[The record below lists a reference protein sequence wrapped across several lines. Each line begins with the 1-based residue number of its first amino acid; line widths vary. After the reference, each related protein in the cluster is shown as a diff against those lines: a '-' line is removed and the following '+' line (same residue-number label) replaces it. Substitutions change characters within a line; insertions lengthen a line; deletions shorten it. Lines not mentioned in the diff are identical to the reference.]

1 MGTAS
6 PVRIGL
12 IGDYSPAVTAH
23 QAIPR
28 ALALAATDAG
38 LDLHWTWL
46 RTTTIP
52 DSPGDLLSTYHGVW
66 CVPATPYADTDGA
79 LRAIRY
85 ARESGSPFLGTCGG
99 FQHAII
105 EFARNVLGRRN
116 AAHAETS
123 PSAAD
128 PVVTPLSCALVER
141 TGVIRMLAGSRA
153 ASLCGTDEIQEEY
166 HCSYGLNPAY
176 EAALEQ
182 HGVRVTGRD
191 PAGDARVIELEGH
204 PFYLATLFQPERAA
218 LRGTRHPFVAA
229 FVEAAAIA
237 AGRQ

>member
-1 MGTAS
+1 MGTTS

-12 IGDYSPAVTAH
+12 IGDHDPAVTAH
-23 QAIPR
+23 RAIPR
-28 ALALAATDAG
+28 ALALAGSA
-38 LDLHWTWL
+38 LDVHWTWL
-46 RTTTIP
+46 HTTTIP

-66 CVPATPYADTDGA
+66 CVPASPYADTEGA

-85 ARESGSPFLGTCGG
+85 ARESGTPFLGTCGG
-99 FQHAII
+99 FQHAVL
-105 EFARNVLGRRN
+105 EFVHNVVGRRD

-128 PVVTPLSCALVER
+128 LVVTPLSCALVER
-141 TGVIRMLAGSRA
+141 SGPIRMLAGSRA
-153 ASLCGTDEIQEEY
+153 AALCGTDEIQEEY

-176 EAALEQ
+176 EAALER

-191 PAGDARVIELEGH
+191 PAGEARVIELEGH

-218 LRGTRHPFVAA
+218 LRGPCHPLVAA
-229 FVEAAAIA
+229 FVGAAALA
-237 AGRQ
+237 ATRQ